1 MNTKNQIIQ
10 IRPKPVDE
18 TTKTEMKQIVQRIV
32 ELIKEKHS

>member
-1 MNTKNQIIQ
+1 MNTKNQITE

-18 TTKTEMKQIVQRIV
+18 DTKTEMKEIVKRIA